1 VGLRFG
7 TDGSMVQPGSPD
19 EDAEDVIVH
28 LDDEDIATVIHALV
42 IARVA
47 LRGEPDRPTP
57 PRPQPKPSGKTD
69 KGEKADKKLPPWMRD
84 KPAKK

>member
-1 VGLRFG
+1 
-7 TDGSMVQPGSPD
+7 MPN
-19 EDAEDVIVH
+19 
-28 LDDEDIATVIHALV
+28 
-42 IARVA
+42 
-47 LRGEPDRPTP
+47 P